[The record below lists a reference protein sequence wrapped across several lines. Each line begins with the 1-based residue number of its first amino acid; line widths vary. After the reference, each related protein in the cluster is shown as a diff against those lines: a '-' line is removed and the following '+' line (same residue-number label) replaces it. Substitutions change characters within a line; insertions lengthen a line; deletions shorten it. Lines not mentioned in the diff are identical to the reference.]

1 MSYQEKRNIVSM
13 LSGAAILA
21 AYCLVAWGRYR
32 SGAIGPDDLAAWA
45 GLMLVFIG
53 IGIVASIVIQI
64 VFHILLSVS
73 IAVEKKIQDENC
85 AEGEIERTIKNEMV
99 EDEMGK
105 LIELKAARAG
115 YILAGTGFVAAL
127 LSLVLK
133 AAPAVMLNIVFL
145 SMSAASLAEGFVQLY
160 FYRKGLAHG

>member
-1 MSYQEKRNIVSM
+1 MSYQEKRNIVSI
-13 LSGAAILA
+13 LTGAAILA
-21 AYCLVAWGRYR
+21 AYGLVAWGRVR

-73 IAVEKKIQDENC
+73 IAVEKKIQDRDCEDL
-85 AEGEIERTIKNEMV
+85 EIEKTIKNEMV

-105 LIELKAARAG
+105 LIELKASKAG
-115 YILAGTGFVAAL
+115 YIVAGTGFVAAL
-127 LSLVLK
+127 ISLVLH
-133 AAPAVMLNIVFL
+133 AAPAVMLNLVFV
-145 SMSAASLAEGFVQLY
+145 SMCAASLIEGVLQLY
-160 FYRKGLAHG
+160 YFRKGLAHG